1 MKLLFN
7 FSTIKMD
14 KLPKWGFIKHL
25 KKAMQKE
32 VKRPILIAE
41 PTQESQIQEVQ
52 AQMQKQQLHRS
63 QLIKQV
69 RWNNS
74 LLGFIV
80 IIISL
85 GVLKLTSYFSIP
97 IFIGLLLFTILFPQ
111 VERIYQKWHLPYTL
125 SCLIVLVVFYALV
138 FLLLLLSSM
147 ASFSSLLNIMP
158 TIYQAKLQSFIQNM
172 VQMAA
177 RLGMDISQL
186 SGWDLMSQSITYA
199 RSILANLYN
208 NISASISAS
217 FTMFLVLLFMLLEGK
232 AFFNTIERRFSSK
245 QSEAIQRIYRRS
257 VEQISYY
264 LLLKSFISLLTGLL
278 IGIGLW
284 AIGVDF
290 PIVWGILAFG
300 LNFIPSIG
308 SIIHTL
314 LVGLFSVLQFSHNLY
329 LSMITVIYLLLVQFC
344 IGNYLEPKILGDHLR
359 LSTVFILLS
368 LYIWSYIWGIT
379 GMLLSVPILSIIKI
393 ICENT
398 PRLKTL
404 SYFLANGSS
413 SHSFYQEKN

>member
-1 MKLLFN
+1 MRLPFN

-25 KKAMQKE
+25 KKAMQKQE
-32 VKRPILIAE
+32 VKRPILIAK

-52 AQMQKQQLHRS
+52 AQMQKQQLHQS

-80 IIISL
+80 IIIFL

-158 TIYQAKLQSFIQNM
+158 TIYQAKLQSFIQSM

-232 AFFNTIERRFSSK
+232 AFFNTIGA
-245 QSEAIQRIYRRS
+245 Q
-257 VEQISYY
+257 V
-264 LLLKSFISLLTGLL
+264 
-278 IGIGLW
+278 
-284 AIGVDF
+284 
-290 PIVWGILAFG
+290 
-300 LNFIPSIG
+300 
-308 SIIHTL
+308 
-314 LVGLFSVLQFSHNLY
+314 
-329 LSMITVIYLLLVQFC
+329 
-344 IGNYLEPKILGDHLR
+344 
-359 LSTVFILLS
+359 
-368 LYIWSYIWGIT
+368 
-379 GMLLSVPILSIIKI
+379 
-393 ICENT
+393 
-398 PRLKTL
+398 
-404 SYFLANGSS
+404 
-413 SHSFYQEKN
+413 